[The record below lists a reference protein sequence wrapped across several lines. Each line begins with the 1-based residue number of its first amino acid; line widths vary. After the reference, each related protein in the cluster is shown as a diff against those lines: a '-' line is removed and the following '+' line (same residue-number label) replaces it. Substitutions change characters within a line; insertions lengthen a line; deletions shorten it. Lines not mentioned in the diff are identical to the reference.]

1 MSAPFMQLYVGDYL
15 GDTRHLTTEQHG
27 AYLLLLMTMWR
38 SDGVLSDDPAKLAR
52 IAGLTVAR
60 WKRISDEIMA
70 FFTPCEGG
78 LTQARLAA
86 ELTIADEKSEK
97 NSQAGRIGGRAKAL
111 KDKKVH
117 VANAMRSPCPPEPEP
132 EPENNARAL
141 FVRAGDRFDEA
152 LDAYP
157 ARGVAVTSVPNAR
170 RLWTQAAIDAGGEDA
185 LLAAVKSFA
194 VSPDLAKRDHGAP
207 GFHRWLLEE
216 RWRAERKATATTGVN
231 WRGPAD
237 IRAAVVG
244 ERGEAFASSYLDPA
258 GWSDDGRVI
267 AATGY
272 AAEKLRGLAS
282 LNDRTISVEQRQA
295 A

>member
-1 MSAPFMQLYVGDYL
+1 MQLYVADYL

-38 SDGVLSDDPAKLAR
+38 SDGVMSDDPAKLAR

-60 WKRISDEIMA
+60 WKKISDDIMA

-78 LTQARLAA
+78 ITQARLAA

-97 NSQAGRIGGRAKAL
+97 NAQAGRLGGRAKAL
-111 KDKKVH
+111 KDKKAQI
-117 VANAMRSPCPPEPEP
+117 ANAMRPSCPPEPKLEP
-132 EPENNARAL
+132 DNNARAL
-141 FVRAGDRFDEA
+141 LARGGDLFDEA
-152 LDAYP
+152 LEAYP
-157 ARGVAVTSVPNAR
+157 ARGLAVTSVPNAR
-170 RLWTQAAIDAGGEDA
+170 RLWRTAAGDAGGEAA

-194 VSPDLAKRDHGAP
+194 ASPDLAKRDHGAP

-216 RWRAERKATATTGVN
+216 RWRAERKATATTGTN
-231 WRGPAD
+231 WLGPPD

-244 ERGEAFASSYLDPA
+244 ERGEAFASSYLDPS

-267 AATGY
+267 AATSY
-272 AAEKLRGLAS
+272 AAEKLRALAS
-282 LNDRTISVEQRQA
+282 LSERTIAVEQRQA